1 MVILQLSL
9 PISMDL
15 QKNGSINGSARIRRK
30 RSSKFHCTLPP
41 RLFMSN
47 SQQPQYPNLLFPST
61 NQSVAAILLEDG
73 SQSKL
78 YPLTKKISE
87 GAIPIAAN
95 YRLVD
100 AVVSNCIN
108 SNINRIYAL
117 TQFNST
123 SLNSHLSRAYTG
135 QGLGKEGFVEV
146 ITAYQSLEDDDWF
159 QGAADAVRRCLWLME
174 EYPVTEFLILPGHH
188 LYKMD
193 YQKII
198 EAHRNSRADMTIA
211 ALSAGREQDP
221 NFGILSLN
229 SENQVLEFRLKSDS
243 EPITFVSVGF
253 PPSSALLK
261 CYSFWG
267 SSLRKFTSEIQE
279 ESPVKCNDVAYREFS
294 SMGIYVINRDIMVKL
309 LREHFPK
316 ANDFASEV
324 IPGAISLGMK
334 VQAFLFDGY
343 WEDMRSIE
351 AFYLANMESTK
362 KADMAFNSFF
372 DKKSPIYTLPRVLPP
387 THVTDAI
394 IIDSVIGDGC
404 ILGRCKI
411 KGTVVGM
418 KTRIGDG
425 AVIED
430 SVIMGSDIYQM
441 EDIRRSGMDRK
452 GLDIPIGIGEDTQI
466 RKAIVDKNARIGRN
480 VLIINKDSV
489 REGNSEANGY
499 MISEGIVVVLHSAVI
514 PNGSII

>member
-243 EPITFVSVGF
+243 EPITFVS
-253 PPSSALLK
+253 
-261 CYSFWG
+261 
-267 SSLRKFTSEIQE
+267 E

-362 KADMAFNSFF
+362 KADMAFNFF

>member
-15 QKNGSINGSARIRRK
+15 QKNGAINGSARIRRK
-30 RSSKFHCTLPP
+30 RTSKFHCTLPP
-41 RLFMSN
+41 RLFISN

-61 NQSVAAILLEDG
+61 NQSVAAIVLEDG
-73 SQSKL
+73 SRSKL

-123 SLNSHLSRAYTG
+123 SLNSHLSRAYAV

-221 NFGILSLN
+221 NFGILRLN

-243 EPITFVSVGF
+243 EPITFVS
-253 PPSSALLK
+253 
-261 CYSFWG
+261 
-267 SSLRKFTSEIQE
+267 E
-279 ESPVKCNDVAYREFS
+279 ESPMKCNDIAYREFS

-362 KADMAFNSFF
+362 KADMAFNFF

-441 EDIRRSGMDRK
+441 EDIQRSGVDRK

-466 RKAIVDKNARIGRN
+466 RKAIIDKNARIGRN